1 MAYRGKYAGKTIV
14 APNAG
19 RDLTYSPSGVQYP
32 KDERSQAALLKPY
45 GMITA
50 SEMGHIG
57 GGIVKRL
64 VGKGRVLE
72 HLERL
77 SREQHQLG
85 EVSVFLLY
93 IDPADGKLYYQQA
106 KVDRERARGF
116 QWQSVD
122 ENQTLHRIPSD
133 TPTCRQAK
141 TLTRQQM
148 LAPLAKLDEQ
158 RIAAKKTRTTLL
170 SRRFV
175 PSRVVSKPRA
185 S

>member
-1 MAYRGKYAGKTIV
+1 MAYRGKYAGKQIV
-14 APNAG
+14 ATAG
-19 RDLTYSPSGVQYP
+19 RGLTYSPSGVRYP
-32 KDERSQAALLKPY
+32 NDERSQTALLKPY

-57 GGIVKRL
+57 GGIVRRL

-77 SREQHQLG
+77 SREQHQIG

-106 KVDRERARGF
+106 QIDREKARGF
-116 QWQSVD
+116 QWQETDADQISLPTPAD
-122 ENQTLHRIPSD
+122 SHIYPIPRTHTLH
-133 TPTCRQAK
+133 QK
-141 TLTRQQM
+141 

-158 RIAAKKTRTTLL
+158 RTLAKKTRQTQL

-175 PSRVVSKPRA
+175 PSRQLK
-185 S
+185 